1 MTEKAFNNQMKS
13 VKAKEKELEE
23 QFQNDNY
30 LIQTIKRTKK
40 FQSEKKYAEY
50 HNNLKDVLNLINT
63 KIKLGNNPKT
73 KLIHEENNEFLNEY
87 KYFSNKFEAQTEQI
101 LKDLIITYVNRGYR
115 IPKFSYKNNI
125 FKVNSLIEENGDKL
139 RLIFLEDLKNKNN
152 IIGSKA
158 LMFLDKLN
166 FLMNKRTL
174 KNLNLIDQYNKVL
187 KENEALRKKLS
198 IENLKEDIENMKN
211 LVKTVKLSK
220 VGSVQ
225 PKRNSSYI
233 SKINQFNS
241 FKLSH
246 SKNSSKVELSNTDK
260 SNNNE
265 VILSTEGSGNVI
277 LKRNP
282 LSFLSVRLKKYP
294 IRPKNIDSMFS
305 NNQTESS
312 QYTENNIG
320 KEKKIIL
327 KKSKPEIN
335 LKMKNIYPNIK
346 NNDKRIKTA
355 KNYEKI
361 KEFKSYSK
369 KTTCSNIEKYIEKTK
384 KNKFC
389 QSTKKANNSELKKIN
404 NNKNRNGFSPQKELS
419 KYSENSFDNSKKL
432 YKKTKRVS
440 EDKMNASRNTN
451 FSSEITKIGKTEE
464 SERKKSK
471 YLNKT
476 YMKLKKGNY
485 DSVEDLMHKYLK
497 DIKKLDKNEY
507 DDLMNKYNYKN
518 FRNNIIELNMKVGN
532 NKIRNKIEKIY
543 SNNHIFKRIS
553 TSLNNMKEEE
563 TNIDRLEKM
572 YTSGVNRDY

>member
-1 MTEKAFNNQMKS
+1 
-13 VKAKEKELEE
+13 
-23 QFQNDNY
+23 
-30 LIQTIKRTKK
+30 
-40 FQSEKKYAEY
+40 
-50 HNNLKDVLNLINT
+50 
-63 KIKLGNNPKT
+63 
-73 KLIHEENNEFLNEY
+73 
-87 KYFSNKFEAQTEQI
+87 
-101 LKDLIITYVNRGYR
+101 
-115 IPKFSYKNNI
+115 
-125 FKVNSLIEENGDKL
+125 
-139 RLIFLEDLKNKNN
+139 
-152 IIGSKA
+152 
-158 LMFLDKLN
+158 
-166 FLMNKRTL
+166 
-174 KNLNLIDQYNKVL
+174 
-187 KENEALRKKLS
+187 LRKKLS

-265 VILSTEGSGNVI
+265 VILSTKGSGNAV

-294 IRPKNIDSMFS
+294 IRPKNIDSMLS

-327 KKSKPEIN
+327 KKSKPDIN
-335 LKMKNIYPNIK
+335 LKIKNIYPNIK

-404 NNKNRNGFSPQKELS
+404 NSKNRNGFSPQKELS

-432 YKKTKRVS
+432 YILSKRVS
-440 EDKMNASRNTN
+440 EDKMNVSRNTN
-451 FSSEITKIGKTEE
+451 FSSEITNIGKTEE

-471 YLNKT
+471 FLNKT

-563 TNIDRLEKM
+563 INIDRLEKM